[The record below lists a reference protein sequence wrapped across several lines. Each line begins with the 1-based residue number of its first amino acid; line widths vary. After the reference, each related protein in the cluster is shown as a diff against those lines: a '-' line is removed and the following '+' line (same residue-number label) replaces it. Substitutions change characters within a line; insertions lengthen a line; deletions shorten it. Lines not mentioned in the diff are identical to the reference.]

1 MKIRIGW
8 ILMKCLECN
17 TSEFEY
23 DEVMGETAC
32 VACGLIAV
40 TELFEERQ
48 MSVDKEVLLKS
59 SERTGLGSIISG
71 KGNIAHIHNRY
82 SDKDHHIKKG
92 VVMCQMVLS
101 NVFDSTTSLRDS
113 VGEVY
118 RELHS
123 KNIFKG
129 VSLEVRATAVVWLV
143 MKENKTPIKIKKLSE
158 EFSCSGKPLNRLIR
172 KISTYYGSRMRQ
184 MEADPQYLLKKVANQ
199 ITDDIV
205 YISQCME
212 TLEMFE
218 RIINSSD
225 YNKRNAYYE
234 SICWIS
240 KNIFVYPRITL
251 TLIAEKTDASWSA
264 IQKQTK
270 DLLGLIGL
278 NTCAQVKGKQISEL
292 ERRE

>member
-1 MKIRIGW
+1 
-8 ILMKCLECN
+8 MKCLECN
-17 TSEFEY
+17 TSNFEY

-32 VACGLIAV
+32 VECGLIAV
-40 TELFEERQ
+40 TEMFEERQ

-59 SERTGLGSIISG
+59 SERTRLGSIVSG
-71 KGNIAHIHNRY
+71 NGKMSYIHNRY
-82 SDKDHHIKKG
+82 SDKDNHLKKG

-101 NVFDSTTSLRDS
+101 NVFDSTTTLRDR

-123 KNIFKG
+123 KNVFKG
-129 VSLEVRATAVVWLV
+129 VSLEVRATAVVWFV
-143 MKENKTPIKIKKLSE
+143 MKENKTPIKIRKLSE
-158 EFSCSGKPLNRLIR
+158 EFSCSGKSLNRLIR
-172 KISTYYGSRMRQ
+172 RISTYYGSRMRH

-205 YISQCME
+205 FISQCME

-218 RIINSSD
+218 RIVNSSD

-251 TLIAEKTDASWSA
+251 TLISEKTDASWSA

-278 NTCAQVKGKQISEL
+278 KTCAQVKGKQISEL

>member
-1 MKIRIGW
+1 
-8 ILMKCLECN
+8 MKCLECN
-17 TSEFEY
+17 TSNFEY

-32 VACGLIAV
+32 AECGLIAV
-40 TELFEERQ
+40 TEMFEERQ

-59 SERTGLGSIISG
+59 SERTRLGSIVSG
-71 KGNIAHIHNRY
+71 NGKMAYIHNRY
-82 SDKDHHIKKG
+82 SDKDNHLKKG

-101 NVFDSTTSLRDS
+101 SAFDSTTTLRDR

-123 KNIFKG
+123 KNVFKG
-129 VSLEVRATAVVWLV
+129 VSLEVRATAVVWFV

-158 EFSCSGKPLNRLIR
+158 EFSCSGKSLNRLIR
-172 KISTYYGSRMRQ
+172 RISTYYGGRMRH

-205 YISQCME
+205 FISQCME

-218 RIINSSD
+218 RVINSSD

-278 NTCAQVKGKQISEL
+278 KTCAQVKGKQLSEL

>member
-1 MKIRIGW
+1 
-8 ILMKCLECN
+8 MKCLECN
-17 TSEFEY
+17 RSEFEY

-32 VACGLIAV
+32 VECGLIAV

-48 MSVDKEVLLKS
+48 ISVDKEVLLKS

-71 KGNIAHIHNRY
+71 SGKMAHIHNRY
-82 SDKDHHIKKG
+82 SSKDHHIKKG
-92 VVMCQMVLS
+92 IVMCQMVLS
-101 NVFDSTTSLRDS
+101 NVFESNTTLRDR

-123 KNIFKG
+123 KNTFKG
-129 VSLEVRATAVVWLV
+129 VSLEVRATAVVWFV

-158 EFSCSGKPLNRLIR
+158 EFSCSGKSLNRLIR
-172 KISTYYGSRMRQ
+172 KISKHYGNRMRQ

-205 YISQCME
+205 FISQCME

-218 RIINSSD
+218 AIVSSSE

-278 NTCAQVKGKQISEL
+278 KTCAQVKGKQISEL